1 MKKQLI
7 LLVACL
13 FIICSFS
20 FADSKYY
27 QDETGNTIHLAIPEP
42 TGTNIA
48 SDKTWLLTLI
58 QTQLI
63 DTFTKYSPINVIDRQ
78 NEKMAQAEIEMSE
91 NGSYSEEGF
100 AEFGKF
106 VNADHVVAT
115 KIINTGSSYSLSI
128 RINHVETN
136 KTMWTYSDSKCYPA
150 GISDGSV
157 VNKAVQDLLGQIG
170 VKLTEAGILA
180 INGGVDANTL
190 NRQQNLSKGINAQKR
205 GATSI
210 EAMEYFYAAADYD
223 PNNAEAQSRLNSLSA
238 SVSSNDLGERIKSQ
252 TELYDYWTKTIN
264 EANTYFNENLPYEI
278 FYSTE
283 LEEEFT
289 PIKHND
295 GTTEKLYSLKFQAG
309 NSFKTSSAKTLSSL
323 HKDLVASGQEK
334 YFNNWPYN
342 EDFIDIDN
350 TLYVTIQLVNQMDEP
365 IATTDISMSLDRV
378 NLDKPKEVLNCR
390 TYSFKKVS
398 AKDIEGT
405 LTLKITKVQLKKY
418 RTLIEIPLDKIK
430 ISTLE
435 QKQAELRELNMQQLL
450 EQQKKEQA
458 EQIQKQQVAKE
469 TEKKEKASRDGLTL
483 AYSPTFVG
491 SQLTDFIDCAIF
503 LSFKDY
509 TFWEFSCGVGI
520 VSDSM
525 SSDESV
531 LNGNAFLDYGLNHPI
546 GNAFQLY
553 GLLGIG
559 VILSQ
564 YQGFWLGSGFAAR
577 IGCGL
582 DIACFTLEYSLD
594 YIFGNGFADRYS
606 IGYSILF

>member
-1 MKKQLI
+1 MKKQI
-7 LLVACL
+7 FIAIALLFV
-13 FIICSFS
+13 ICSFS

-27 QDETGNTIHLAIPEP
+27 QDESGNTIHLAIPEP

-58 QTQLI
+58 QTQLT

-91 NGSYSEEGF
+91 NGSYSEDGF

-115 KIINTGSSYSLSI
+115 KLINTGSSYSLSI

-136 KTMWTYSDSKCYPA
+136 KTMWTYSNSKCYPA

-170 VKLTEAGILA
+170 VKLTEAGVLA

-190 NRQQNLSKGINAQKR
+190 NRQENLSKGINAQKR

-210 EAMEYFYAAADYD
+210 EAMEYFYAVADYD

-252 TELYDYWTKTIN
+252 NELFDYWDKTIK
-264 EANTYFNENLPYEI
+264 EANAYFNENLPYEI
-278 FYSTE
+278 FYSTK

-295 GTTEKLYSLKFQAG
+295 GTIEKLYTLKFQAG
-309 NSFKTSSAKTLSSL
+309 NSVKTSSAKTLSSL
-323 HKDLVASGQEK
+323 YKDLVASGQDK
-334 YFNNWPYN
+334 YFSNWPRN
-342 EDFIDIDN
+342 EAFFN
-350 TLYVTIQLVNQMDEP
+350 TNNDLYVTIQLVNQMDEP
-365 IATTDISMSLDRV
+365 IATTEISMSLDYI
-378 NLDKPKEVLNCR
+378 NINNPEVDLTGR
-390 TYSFKKVS
+390 TYSFKKVA

-405 LTLKITKVQLKKY
+405 LTLKVTKVQFKKY
-418 RTLIEIPLDKIK
+418 NNGRSTLEIIPLDKIK
-430 ISTLE
+430 IITLE
-435 QKQAELRELNMQQLL
+435 QKQ
-450 EQQKKEQA
+450 QA
-458 EQIQKQQVAKE
+458 EQIQKQQEAKE
-469 TEKKEKASRDGLTL
+469 TEKKERASRDGLTL
-483 AYSPTFVG
+483 AYSPTLVG
-491 SQLTDFIDCAIF
+491 SSLINMIDCAIF
-503 LSFKDY
+503 FSFKDY
-509 TFWEFSCGVGI
+509 TFWELSCGVGI

-531 LNGNAFLDYGLNHPI
+531 SNGNAFLDYGLNHPI

-564 YQGFWLGSGFAAR
+564 YQGSGFAAR

-606 IGYSILF
+606 IGYSMLF

>member
-170 VKLTEAGILA
+170 VKLTKAGILA

-252 TELYDYWTKTIN
+252 AELYDYWTKTIN

-289 PIKHND
+289 
-295 GTTEKLYSLKFQAG
+295 L
-309 NSFKTSSAKTLSSL
+309 
-323 HKDLVASGQEK
+323 
-334 YFNNWPYN
+334 
-342 EDFIDIDN
+342 
-350 TLYVTIQLVNQMDEP
+350 
-365 IATTDISMSLDRV
+365 
-378 NLDKPKEVLNCR
+378 
-390 TYSFKKVS
+390 
-398 AKDIEGT
+398 
-405 LTLKITKVQLKKY
+405 
-418 RTLIEIPLDKIK
+418 
-430 ISTLE
+430 
-435 QKQAELRELNMQQLL
+435 
-450 EQQKKEQA
+450 
-458 EQIQKQQVAKE
+458 
-469 TEKKEKASRDGLTL
+469 
-483 AYSPTFVG
+483 
-491 SQLTDFIDCAIF
+491 
-503 LSFKDY
+503 
-509 TFWEFSCGVGI
+509 
-520 VSDSM
+520 
-525 SSDESV
+525 
-531 LNGNAFLDYGLNHPI
+531 
-546 GNAFQLY
+546 
-553 GLLGIG
+553 
-559 VILSQ
+559 
-564 YQGFWLGSGFAAR
+564 
-577 IGCGL
+577 
-582 DIACFTLEYSLD
+582 
-594 YIFGNGFADRYS
+594 
-606 IGYSILF
+606 